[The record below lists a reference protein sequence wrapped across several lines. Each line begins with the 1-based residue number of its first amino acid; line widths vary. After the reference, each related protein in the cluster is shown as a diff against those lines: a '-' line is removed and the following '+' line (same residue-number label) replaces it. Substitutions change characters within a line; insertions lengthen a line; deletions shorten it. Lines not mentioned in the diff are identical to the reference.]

1 MKINSREEVQYNLIY
16 NESNLKDND
25 NNDKYFN
32 IILLILNKLKLYKR
46 YSKSILIIIIF
57 IILLYP
63 PNTENSINE
72 NSNEIKINGN
82 KAYLSKEYIEKFNSY
97 IDICQND
104 ILLDKDK
111 LSLVSNPKISVTIPI
126 YNAENYLYYS
136 LRSIQNQKL
145 KEIEIILIDDCST
158 DNSVKII
165 EEYMKEDPRIRLI
178 KNEKNRR
185 ILYSKSIAALN
196 ANGEYITQIDQDDIL
211 IRDDVFDILYN
222 EAAKNDLDLVQFRDF
237 ILEDFILHKKQGL
250 I

>member
-72 NSNEIKINGN
+72 NSNEIQINGN

-111 LSLVSNPKISVTIPI
+111 LLLLSNPKISVTIPI

-211 IRDDVFDILYN
+211 IRDDVFDYIMKL
-222 EAAKNDLDLVQFRDF
+222 
-237 ILEDFILHKKQGL
+237 
-250 I
+250 

>member
-1 MKINSREEVQYNLIY
+1 MTYLIY

-211 IRDDVFDILYN
+211 MIYYIMKLQKMIL
-222 EAAKNDLDLVQFRDF
+222 
-237 ILEDFILHKKQGL
+237 I
-250 I
+250 